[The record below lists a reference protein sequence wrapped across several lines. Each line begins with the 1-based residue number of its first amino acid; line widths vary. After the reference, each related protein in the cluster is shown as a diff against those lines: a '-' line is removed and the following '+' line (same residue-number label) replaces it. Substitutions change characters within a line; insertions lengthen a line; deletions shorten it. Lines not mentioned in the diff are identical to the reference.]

1 MDILEKIIR
10 ENCWKFDKGYPD
22 SQKDINYL
30 ITLIEQQLSIP
41 FTPEEYAGMLKKDTG
56 IDTEDID
63 TSAELF
69 KTLKTLDPRV
79 LKKYEIEDEEELK
92 SVANAIMNARL
103 KKFVFNTLKRKGW
116 NEGILKAWS
125 DSITPIFRDID
136 DKNRDKFISYLDNM
150 TVDFAKNETGNF
162 YNDFQNINI
171 EGLPL
176 ERLVRYTA
184 QDEKKLGV
192 GMGEVALTML
202 FNNVQA
208 AQGGGDLF
216 IDKGKFEIKGYNAK
230 LDRDPSAFKAKKED
244 LAKLGINRI
253 DEPGKQTTMFVGDS
267 KYKLTQLSSL
277 LSDLH
282 SKSNDKEQFIIDFK
296 EMLANVNLPM
306 DAIDARVDKIN
317 WSDPNSIQKNV
328 SLINFIRYAT
338 KEGFTRFLAHD
349 TGSKSQGSGNY
360 VYVSGSP
367 TDMAQDL
374 YDANV
379 QFQDINVNTI
389 SGPRIRYNK

>member
-1 MDILEKIIR
+1 
-10 ENCWKFDKGYPD
+10 
-22 SQKDINYL
+22 
-30 ITLIEQQLSIP
+30 
-41 FTPEEYAGMLKKDTG
+41 
-56 IDTEDID
+56 
-63 TSAELF
+63 
-69 KTLKTLDPRV
+69 
-79 LKKYEIEDEEELK
+79 
-92 SVANAIMNARL
+92 
-103 KKFVFNTLKRKGW
+103 
-116 NEGILKAWS
+116 
-125 DSITPIFRDID
+125 
-136 DKNRDKFISYLDNM
+136 
-150 TVDFAKNETGNF
+150 
-162 YNDFQNINI
+162 
-171 EGLPL
+171 
-176 ERLVRYTA
+176 
-184 QDEKKLGV
+184 
-192 GMGEVALTML
+192 
-202 FNNVQA
+202 
-208 AQGGGDLF
+208 
-216 IDKGKFEIKGYNAK
+216 
-230 LDRDPSAFKAKKED
+230 
-244 LAKLGINRI
+244 
-253 DEPGKQTTMFVGDS
+253 MFVGDS